1 MVVFIGLVISDD
13 WIRMHNRK
21 LQQQAMRYERAS
33 WNSVFC
39 CLNDGMCAASDAAS
53 RETKL
58 KDFNMSF
65 EELIHPGLNH
75 TFDIYI
81 VFMFNYFSVGDDV
94 LIDSETFLVTDFV
107 NLKIKPT

>member
-39 CLNDGMCAASDAAS
+39 CLNDDGMCAASDAAS
-53 RETKL
+53 RETIREKL

-65 EELIHPGLNH
+65 QEVCEFKQHGI
-75 TFDIYI
+75 
-81 VFMFNYFSVGDDV
+81 S
-94 LIDSETFLVTDFV
+94 
-107 NLKIKPT
+107 

>member
-1 MVVFIGLVISDD
+1 
-13 WIRMHNRK
+13 MHNRK

-39 CLNDGMCAASDAAS
+39 CLNDDGMCAASDAAS

-65 EELIHPGLNH
+65 QEELIHPGLNH
-75 TFDIYI
+75 IFDICI
-81 VFMFNYFSVGDDV
+81 VFTSNYFFSGRRR
-94 LIDSETFLVTDFV
+94 
-107 NLKIKPT
+107 PHRQ